1 MVSAR
6 WGKTG
11 EMGSGLC
18 VGQQLPT
25 FLLCRPQKSVWHGSD
40 GKGRRLPE
48 SYCEAWR
55 TEENT
60 TTGQASSLGSG
71 KLLEQEASSCQ
82 HTFIVLCI
90 ENSFMTAA
98 KK

>member
-1 MVSAR
+1 MPDGEEEGR
-6 WGKTG
+6 WG
-11 EMGSGLC
+11 LDC
-18 VGQQLPT
+18 VGQQQLPT

-40 GKGRRLPE
+40 AKGRRLPE
-48 SYCEAWR
+48 SYCETWR

-60 TTGQASSLGSG
+60 ATGQASSLGSG